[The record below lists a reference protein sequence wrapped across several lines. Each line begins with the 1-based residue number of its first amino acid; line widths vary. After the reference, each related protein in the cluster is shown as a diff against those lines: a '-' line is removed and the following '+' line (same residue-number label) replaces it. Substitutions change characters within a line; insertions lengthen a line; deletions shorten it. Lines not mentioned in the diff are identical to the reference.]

1 MREEEKCRRFWYCQG
16 QRERLSREEEESTEK
31 TSGKNLRIQKPVE
44 IFSPKASVSRYV
56 YCGPL
61 LGSDYPFDERI
72 LVGFL
77 SLVWIL
83 GGRMMEVIC
92 LSTLVLDCFYRCC

>member
-1 MREEEKCRRFWYCQG
+1 MSRAEREVVKGRGRKHGKDQW
-16 QRERLSREEEESTEK
+16 EESENTK
-31 TSGKNLRIQKPVE
+31 KPVE

-92 LSTLVLDCFYRCC
+92 LSTLILDCFYRCC

>member
-1 MREEEKCRRFWYCQG
+1 MSRAEREVVKGRGRKHRKDQW
-16 QRERLSREEEESTEK
+16 EESENTK
-31 TSGKNLRIQKPVE
+31 TSGV
-44 IFSPKASVSRYV
+44 FSPKASVSRYV

-77 SLVWIL
+77 SLVWML
-83 GGRMMEVIC
+83 GGRMTEVIC